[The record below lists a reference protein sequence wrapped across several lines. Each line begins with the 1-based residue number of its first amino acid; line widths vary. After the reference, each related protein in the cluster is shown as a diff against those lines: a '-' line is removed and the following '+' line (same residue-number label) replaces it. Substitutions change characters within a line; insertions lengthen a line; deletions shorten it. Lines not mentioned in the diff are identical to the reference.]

1 MLEIKKN
8 MDTKQLELFLTEND
22 EIDVKK
28 EEGQEKK
35 EQVIMDKEFITESGK
50 ILLKD

>member
-1 MLEIKKN
+1 
-8 MDTKQLELFLTEND
+8 MDSKQLEMFLNEEKDT
-22 EIDVKK
+22 KK
-28 EEGQEKK
+28 EDEQNEK

>member
-1 MLEIKKN
+1 
-8 MDTKQLELFLTEND
+8 MDTKQLELFLNEEEDKKKKD
-22 EIDVKK
+22 EQS
-28 EEGQEKK
+28 EK